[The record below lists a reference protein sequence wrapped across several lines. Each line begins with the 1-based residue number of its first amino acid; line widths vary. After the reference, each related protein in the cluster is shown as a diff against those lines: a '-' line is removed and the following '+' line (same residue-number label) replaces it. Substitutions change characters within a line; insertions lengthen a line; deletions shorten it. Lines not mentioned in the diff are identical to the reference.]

1 MAANFLFAAIFLQLR
16 CENEMESILAILE
29 SITGKLESKSKY
41 WELNFSS
48 SFIYIKDIDSDK
60 I

>member
-29 SITGKLESKSKY
+29 SIPAKLESKSKY

>member
-16 CENEMESILAILE
+16 CENEIESIPA
-29 SITGKLESKSKY
+29 KLESKSKY

-48 SFIYIKDIDSDK
+48 SFIYIKDIDFDK